1 MKKKIRKFFG
11 IADYLEEEQFLQN
24 QHRQGWK
31 MTDFN
36 ALTIT
41 YTFEKCVPEDYI
53 YQLDFKEQG
62 QADDDYLL
70 LFEDCG
76 WEYFHKYNGW
86 FYFRKKKSE
95 DPDENSIF
103 NDAPSRAEMAKKILS
118 YQSLV
123 LFLLLFPCYLL
134 RQPLQTS
141 NQLSTIIGII
151 ICCFIFG
158 LLLLHLKSFFKLQK
172 IIKQNT
178 QI

>member
-41 YTFEKCVPEDYI
+41 YTFEKCVPEEYI

-95 DPDENSIF
+95 D
-103 NDAPSRAEMAKKILS
+103 
-118 YQSLV
+118 
-123 LFLLLFPCYLL
+123 
-134 RQPLQTS
+134 
-141 NQLSTIIGII
+141 STE
-151 ICCFIFG
+151 CT
-158 LLLLHLKSFFKLQK
+158 
-172 IIKQNT
+172 N
-178 QI
+178 